1 VEFDARAFA
10 ESRQTLYLLSKG
22 IRGGTTAASLVAALT
37 NEVRVAAER
46 ASECHSGRLDPPML
60 LVLDEVANICRI
72 ADLPEQYSH
81 LGSRSIVPI
90 AILQSYAQGERVW
103 GRAGMRELW
112 GAASIN

>member
-1 VEFDARAFA
+1 
-10 ESRQTLYLLSKG
+10 
-22 IRGGTTAASLVAALT
+22 
-37 NEVRVAAER
+37 
-46 ASECHSGRLDPPML
+46 